1 MTRSDARPARLVVA
15 TALALALTALLSGC
29 GGGAPAPTELPS
41 APHPLVIVAID
52 GLRADRVGALGASG
66 GRTPH
71 LDALARESVAFGWA
85 FAQAPQGAPSLAT
98 VLTGVY
104 PSTHGVRQPGEALAD
119 EARTLAESLSAG
131 RESAAFV
138 AGDGVTADLGF
149 AQGFTV
155 FEARPG
161 TGIRDLGARALAW
174 MKERA
179 QKNVLLLVETDEP
192 ARAGASYDGALAAV
206 DGFVGELR
214 EALRQLDLDNRATLV
229 VFGTNG
235 VNLGEV
241 PQDAGP
247 SLRALVTRVPLFIRF
262 PGGVRAQALEEY
274 VELADLGPTLLAAS
288 GATAPGNVHGRS
300 LLPLVRGEGKPP
312 YVAFGES
319 PGRGGERFVALGGY
333 QLIRA
338 TEGDRSE
345 VYRLA
350 TDPLGLTDVSG
361 AEAQRVAVLGDH
373 LGAWEKLVAVS
384 SLDPDKQ
391 AAPLDDA
398 TLDKLKSLG
407 YVQ

>member
-1 MTRSDARPARLVVA
+1 MIRTAARPARTAVTFTL
-15 TALALALTALLSGC
+15 ALALAGGLSGC

-52 GLRADRVGALGASG
+52 GLRADRVGALGASVG
-66 GRTPH
+66 KTPN
-71 LDALARESVAFGWA
+71 LDALARESVAFTWA

-119 EARTLAESLSAG
+119 EALALGEILAAG
-131 RESAAFV
+131 RETAAFV
-138 AGDGVTADLGF
+138 EGEGVTADLGF

-161 TGIRDLGARALAW
+161 SGIRDVGARAIAW
-174 MKERA
+174 MKDRA
-179 QKNVLLLVETDEP
+179 QKNFLLLIESGEP

-206 DGFVGELR
+206 DGFVGELLG
-214 EALRQLDLDNRATLV
+214 ALRQLDLDDRATLV

-235 VNLGEV
+235 LDLGEH
-241 PQDAGP
+241 PADGGP
-247 SLRALVTRVPLFIRF
+247 SLHATLTRVPLFVRF
-262 PGGVRAQALEEY
+262 PGGVRAQVTEEY
-274 VELADLGPTLLAAS
+274 VELADLGPTLLAAN
-288 GATAPGNVHGRS
+288 GAAPRGNAHGKS

-312 YVAFGES
+312 YIAFGES
-319 PGRGGERFVALGGY
+319 PRRGGERFVAMAGY
-333 QLIRA
+333 QLIRT

-345 VYRLA
+345 LYRLS
-350 TDPLGLTDVSG
+350 TDPLGLADVS
-361 AEAQRVAVLGDH
+361 ATEAQRVAVLSDH
-373 LGAWEKLVAVS
+373 LAAWEKLVAVS

-398 TLDKLKSLG
+398 TLEKLKSLG